1 MSLLNDLFAEAHDE
15 VLQELWDRNLIKMWR
30 APSHMYTNRV
40 VVFFKSE
47 NNITYEKLYTLKR
60 TPRYGKQ
67 QWTTVARFI
76 AAYLPKLSDKLWD
89 NKMTEDE
96 LVAWLGKSKIDTLMD
111 VSDLHK
117 TRAET
122 KEKRHV
128 KLKYQQTTTDKNLDD
143 RWYDGHL
150 RSAWTTVKGKSK

>member
-30 APSHMYTNRV
+30 APRHLYTSKAV
-40 VVFFKSE
+40 PMFVKE
-47 NNITYEKLYTLKR
+47 NNITYEKFNTLKR
-60 TPRYGKQ
+60 TPRYQKQ
-67 QWTTVARFI
+67 QLTTVARFI
-76 AAYLPKLSDKLWD
+76 AAYLPKLSDKLWE

-96 LVAWLGKSKIDTLMD
+96 LVAWLGKSKLDTMMTMVD
-111 VSDLHK
+111 EDK
-117 TRAET
+117 TREET

-128 KLKYQQTTTDKNLDD
+128 KLKYQKTMTEGRVDG

-150 RSAWTTVKGKSK
+150 RSSWTTVKGKSK

>member
-40 VVFFKSE
+40 VVFLKSE

-60 TPRYGKQ
+60 TPRYSKQ

-76 AAYLPKLSDKLWD
+76 AAYLPKLSDKLWE

-128 KLKYQQTTTDKNLDD
+128 KLKYQQTMVEGKVDD

-150 RSAWTTVKGKSK
+150 RSSWTTVKGKSK